1 MRAQQNNKGKWARV
15 ALMTAAAAAWQ
26 IYDLATA
33 VEAPRQAVM
42 IMQYVFL
49 TGALIGLASSLV
61 KLASQK

>member
-1 MRAQQNNKGKWARV
+1 
-15 ALMTAAAAAWQ
+15 MTAAAAAWQ

-33 VEAPRQAVM
+33 IEAPRQAVM

-49 TGALIGLASSLV
+49 TGALIGLAGSLV